1 LCISQLLGAASLR
14 WDRTEV
20 DLEMEPG
27 QEEIRANFEMTN
39 EGEERIR
46 IARIQA
52 NCGCTGSIIDR
63 KILEPGESTVIT
75 ATFNKG
81 KRQGL
86 NRNMLEVYID
96 SQPKP
101 VATLRM
107 NVRIPEL
114 VAAMPKIV
122 YWNPGSTR
130 SERQVAI
137 TLDERYVD
145 KIVRIDY
152 DSERLNVVEQEHPQ
166 DKSKRLLKISPKSY
180 DETLRSTIQIIAV
193 GKGGQKAEAR
203 VMAFVQP

>member
-1 LCISQLLGAASLR
+1 MRPLHTLLLLNLCISQLLGAASLR

-86 NRNMLEVYID
+86 NRNMLEV
-96 SQPKP
+96 
-101 VATLRM
+101 
-107 NVRIPEL
+107 
-114 VAAMPKIV
+114 
-122 YWNPGSTR
+122 
-130 SERQVAI
+130 
-137 TLDERYVD
+137 
-145 KIVRIDY
+145 
-152 DSERLNVVEQEHPQ
+152 
-166 DKSKRLLKISPKSY
+166 
-180 DETLRSTIQIIAV
+180 
-193 GKGGQKAEAR
+193 
-203 VMAFVQP
+203 